1 MRLTYPVVAILVGLV
16 GFAGVEAAG
25 MATGTITAITRS
37 VWLDAVSYA
46 LGTLLLGLA
55 FAPLFRRASGVAV
68 VGVVV
73 AFLLPYAPLVAA
85 LAGAL
90 ELTVTGAWGY
100 QGLVRSAFIASPINL
115 IMTFVLEVWFVAVPL
130 GVLGVLVLWRQ
141 ARAAAPTAPRVTSR
155 RSRS

>member
-1 MRLTYPVVAILVGLV
+1 MKIPYPVVAILVGLV
-16 GFAGVEAAG
+16 GFAGVELAG

-46 LGTLLLGLA
+46 LGTLLLGVA
-55 FAPLFRRASGVAV
+55 FAPLFRRAAGVAV

-73 AFLLPYAPLVAA
+73 AFLLLYAPLVAA
-85 LAGAL
+85 LAGVL
-90 ELTVTGAWGY
+90 ELTVTGAWGF

-115 IMTFVLEVWFVAVPL
+115 VMTFVLEVWFVAVPL
-130 GVLGVLVLWRQ
+130 GVLSVLVLWRQ
-141 ARAAAPTAPRVTSR
+141 ARAAPPIVPRVTAR